1 MSLKLLP
8 EGFEPVSSAGFRVA
22 PGRLLHHN
30 YANHYDMWN
39 EDAKVSH
46 IS

>member
-1 MSLKLLP
+1 MGLGCAIWDANLCCL
-8 EGFEPVSSAGFRVA
+8 FVFRVA

-46 IS
+46 IY